1 LTTKPTKVKSN
12 IKSAYQLRKEK
23 YKFDVGDMVIHIGK
37 LYDQYKLK
45 TATIMSRNTRK
56 SIPYYLIEFEDGKQ
70 MEVKETW
77 IKGLDEKVEKEIE
90 KGEADEDNQT
100 EL

>member
-1 LTTKPTKVKSN
+1 LTKQKSN
-12 IKSAYQLRKEK
+12 FKSAYQLRKEK
-23 YKFDVGDMVIHIGK
+23 YKFEVGDMAIHIGNI
-37 LYDQYKLK
+37 YEQYKLK

-77 IKGLDEKVEKEIE
+77 IKGLNEKVESAEKEIE
-90 KGEADEDNQT
+90 KGETDEDNQT

>member
-1 LTTKPTKVKSN
+1 LTKQKSN
-12 IKSAYQLRKEK
+12 FKSAYQLRKEK
-23 YKFDVGDMVIHIGK
+23 YKFEVGDMVIHIGNI
-37 LYDQYKLK
+37 YEQYKLK

-77 IKGLDEKVEKEIE
+77 IKGLDEKVESAEKEIE
-90 KGEADEDNQT
+90 KGEENEDNQT

>member
-1 LTTKPTKVKSN
+1 MTKQKSN
-12 IKSAYQLRKEK
+12 FKSAYQLRKEK
-23 YKFDVGDMVIHIGK
+23 YKFEVGDMVIHIGNI
-37 LYDQYKLK
+37 YEQYKLK

-77 IKGLDEKVEKEIE
+77 IKGLDEKIEKEIE
-90 KGEADEDNQT
+90 KGETDEDN
-100 EL
+100 